1 MNKKDISLNQSSFN
15 KISVSGLYENYKK
28 LLISNLGFN
37 NLSQTNLIKPKIE
50 FKTNKNVPQ
59 SKYTKSMSNLKMK
72 SKKKIKSSLLNT
84 FNSNKTQYNVSSTT
98 KNMNSQSLY
107 STNEHINAI
116 SELKIL
122 SESLSKKALK
132 KNILYRNNKSC
143 ANLVRVK
150 PFININTMT
159 VNSSL
164 NKKKNIKEGKYNYNY
179 NINSNNLT
187 TAQNTQKTN
196 KNSKNSNSYYDILSN
211 DISPIIEPIKKIS
224 KKKMNK
230 NINTASTPNLIN
242 KTKKPVIKDKEKSY
256 KIFNNR
262 GFYNRNLYNY
272 NNSRYKPDIKTCN
285 NSKNKSSK
293 KIRLINISKEYLNNS
308 KNINNKTNVNVNA
321 NDNYNRKKKLSTIL
335 QSESVNMSKN
345 HDNKTS
351 VITESKNSEDTKKES
366 KLDLHRIFNDKLI
379 TNLNN
384 KNIYNI
390 ISNNMQLNMNNK
402 NVRNINNNNDNN
414 INKQDTVNMNSEE
427 DNEKNNIKEHEYYSH
442 GNNYNSTKKL
452 SNSNMETIARNDLY
466 NILKRNAHYVNPI
479 NNNNNIK
486 NNVIKEESKK
496 GNQNLNIDSNKNQ
509 INFSDIQENININ
522 YDISEEQNKDSST
535 KTNNNMINNKYYNL
549 NKINELNKQEEQE
562 LQTSQDKNNEQTQTT
577 LERNNI
583 LSKFIKQPI
592 YNISPRFCS
601 CEKHSMVKYSLKG
614 KSYMFIGDVE
624 QKNKSIPIIDL
635 KKILKL
641 NDKCIFKLISF
652 TYDNYFSI
660 MSSSKILKIKVE
672 NSLKNIFRPIIDDF
686 QNKYKDFI
694 KVINYSFQHKSFT
707 NNHKNNNLFNLIIRC
722 QIITKEI
729 NKSYEIGCNY
739 IANNKKYDY
748 LWKFDVH
755 KKNNIRLWLCTE
767 LDKIYNSYKKFT
779 YTSQVSSFAY
789 EDELELEFNIFS
801 KGNNLD
807 MNSIE
812 WTEPIITN
820 IEVGIYENTNFIS
833 SIKYDQLR
841 ACEVETQI
849 LFWKNRLPEDDGGI
863 VNNFRKIYGKNF
875 EIKEILF
882 DISKFYFFKFEIVAK
897 NVGLIRQNIFST
909 FDINIVEY
917 ESHIKNEIQCIY
929 LMNSN
934 YYNKIMDIR
943 LGTKVTFYIIDMKR

>member
-196 KNSKNSNSYYDILSN
+196 KNSKNSNSYYDLLGN

-224 KKKMNK
+224 KKKLNK

-897 NVGLIRQNIFST
+897 NVGLIKQNIFST